1 MMRVAK
7 RVIKKMIGERY
18 NTNFGAFCL
27 ITFAFAIAILVMKT
41 NWVTG
46 IVLAFVCVAIPIFF
60 SLFVKLEFA
69 IYFFLTLSIF
79 IGVPLKIP
87 TSIPIGISFDGS
99 ILFTFFGHVFRCYE
113 RKDYKS
119 TFKFYPVYFVYA
131 WMAYNFLQVGNPW
144 AASRAAWF
152 YTMRPYV
159 FYPLIFVL
167 TYYQF
172 RTKEQ
177 ILKVLHYF
185 LVITTICAAWGCYQ
199 FLFGY
204 LNFEMMWV
212 LANDAKHL
220 VYINGRWRSFGTT
233 GSPAHFGVLMGLMF
247 NFYAILIPV
256 YKKLSQKIFMMIA
269 LLIIFLGLVWSG
281 TRSGFAIVP
290 IGFIIIIGLWGN
302 TKIYIVGA
310 ILVAIMTFVIVTP
323 SNNYHIQRIQSTF
336 NASEDESY
344 KERKRNQE
352 RIKPW
357 LAKHPIGGGLG
368 STGIW
373 GMKFSPGTMLSGFAP
388 DSGHVRVMVET
399 GYVGLVIYLAFY
411 FAMLLPAFFKVKVW
425 SLQDQDYKLLILTF
439 FAFYGAFM
447 VVEQAQDINGIL
459 PFSVGLWFFSA
470 IFCRLIKLA
479 LADELRRWVELNDQR
494 KEEFEER
501 EKRKFAKRQKYLKRL
516 FEE

>member
-1 MMRVAK
+1 MRVAK
-7 RVIKKMIGERY
+7 RVIKRMIGEQY
-18 NTNFGAFCL
+18 NNAYGVFCL
-27 ITFAFAIAILVMKT
+27 TVFAFSIGFLVMKT
-41 NWVTG
+41 NWAIG
-46 IVLAFVCVAIPIFF
+46 IVLALVCVALPIFF

-87 TSIPIGISFDGS
+87 TSIPIGISFDMS
-99 ILFTFFGHVFRCYE
+99 ILFTFFGHLFNCYE
-113 RKDYKS
+113 RKDYKTTFQFS
-119 TFKFYPVYFVYA
+119 TAYFVYA
-131 WMAYNFLQVGNPW
+131 WMIYNFLQLGNPW

-159 FYPLIFVL
+159 FYPLIFIL

-177 ILKVLHYF
+177 ILKVLNFF
-185 LVITTICAAWGCYQ
+185 LIITTICAAWGCYQ

-204 LNFEMMWV
+204 FNFELMWV

-256 YKKLSQKIFMMIA
+256 YKKMSQKIFMVIA
-269 LLIIFLGLVWSG
+269 LVIIFLALIWSG

-290 IGFIIIIGLWGN
+290 IGFLIIIALWGN

-310 ILVAIMTFVIVTP
+310 VLVAIVTFVIVTP
-323 SNNYHIQRIQSTF
+323 SSNYHIQRIQSTF

-344 KERKRNQE
+344 KERKKNQE

-357 LAKHPIGGGLG
+357 LAKHPIGGGIG

-399 GYVGLVIYLAFY
+399 GYVGLVIYLSFY
-411 FAMLLPAFFKVKVW
+411 AGLLLPAFFKAKVW
-425 SLQDQDYKLLILTF
+425 TIEDQDLKLLLLTF
-439 FAFYGAFM
+439 YAFYGGFI

-470 IFCRLIKLA
+470 IFCRIVDLTIIDKI
-479 LADELRRWVELNDQR
+479 RRWVKINDER
-494 KEEFEER
+494 KAEFEER
-501 EKRKFAKRQKYLKRL
+501 EKRKAIKRENYLNNLK
-516 FEE
+516 

>member
-1 MMRVAK
+1 MRVAK
-7 RVIKKMIGERY
+7 KVVKRMIGERFNSY
-18 NTNFGAFCL
+18 FGAFCL
-27 ITFAFAIAILVMKT
+27 LTFALTVGILVMKT
-41 NWVTG
+41 NWVTA

-87 TSIPIGISFDGS
+87 TSIPIGISFDLT
-99 ILFTFFGHVFRCYE
+99 ILFTFLGHLFNCYE
-113 RKDYKS
+113 RKDFKT
-119 TFKFYPVYFVYA
+119 TFKFTTAYFVYA
-131 WMAYNFLQVGNPW
+131 WMIYNFIQVGNPW

-159 FYPLIFVL
+159 FYPLIFIL

-172 RTKEQ
+172 STKKQ
-177 ILKVLHYF
+177 ILRVLNYF
-185 LVITTICAAWGCYQ
+185 LIITTICAAWGCYQ
-199 FLFGY
+199 FIFGY
-204 LNFEMMWV
+204 FNFEMMWV

-247 NFYAILIPV
+247 NFYAVLIPV
-256 YKKLSQKIFMMIA
+256 YKKLSQKIFMIIA
-269 LLIIFLGLVWSG
+269 LVIIFLALIWSG
-281 TRSGFAIVP
+281 TRSGFAILP
-290 IGFIIIIGLWGN
+290 IGFLIIIGLWGN
-302 TKIYIVGA
+302 TKVYITGA
-310 ILVAIMTFVIVTP
+310 VLVALMVFIIVTP
-323 SNNYHIQRIQSTF
+323 SNNYHIQRMQSTF

-411 FAMLLPAFFKVKVW
+411 ASLLLPAFFKVKVW
-425 SLQDQDYKLLILTF
+425 SLKDPDLKLLILTF
-439 FAFYGAFM
+439 FAFYGAFII
-447 VVEQAQDINGIL
+447 VEQAQDINGIL

-479 LADELRRWVELNDQR
+479 LTDEFKRWVAINDIRQ
-494 KEEFEER
+494 EEFYEREER
-501 EKRKFAKRQKYLKRL
+501 KAEKRKKYLDKL
-516 FEE
+516 SD